1 METKT
6 IISGLKRGSIM
17 TLERIS
23 DTSLSVTIDNDAIDY
38 SDDLKNQCI
47 DSFGPVIACTINC
60 LSNQDVK
67 SCISKLENLCSVDLP
82 VNHMIAMDLYD
93 VESILSKSKTGIFQT
108 IEARP
113 EDLKENTKQI
123 VQSIKNAKPD
133 LAGMIILYEWD
144 DPHMLKTILESTDV
158 ITSVINDSNI
168 TLITQAACTQEKAES
183 VDISA
188 WGF

>member
-1 METKT
+1 MGTKT
-6 IISGLKRGSIM
+6 IISGLKRGSLII
-17 TLERIS
+17 LERIS
-23 DTSLSVTIDNDAIDY
+23 DTSLSVTIDNHAIDY
-38 SDDLKNQCI
+38 CDDLKNQCI

-60 LSNQDVK
+60 LSNQDIV

-93 VESILSKSKTGIFQT
+93 VERILSKSKTGIFQT

-158 ITSVINDSNI
+158 IPSIINDSTI
-168 TLITQAACTQEKAES
+168 SLITQAAVNQRKTEFVVTS
-183 VDISA
+183 V